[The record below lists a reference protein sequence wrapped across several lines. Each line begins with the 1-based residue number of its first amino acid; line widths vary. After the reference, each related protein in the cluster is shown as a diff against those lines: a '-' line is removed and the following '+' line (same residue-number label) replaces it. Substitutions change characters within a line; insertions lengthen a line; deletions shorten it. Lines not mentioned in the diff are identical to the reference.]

1 MRIELHPEARAE
13 LRAAAL
19 WYEEREAHL
28 GDAFLDG
35 VSTVFEKIRANPDL
49 FPQWIGTEHAKFLIR
64 KALVER
70 FPYAV
75 GFEQHESVCLVLS
88 VAHQKRRPLYWL
100 KRAGEEPG

>member
-13 LRAAAL
+13 IRAAAL
-19 WYEEREAHL
+19 WYEERDAHL
-28 GDAFLDG
+28 GDAFLDE
-35 VSTVFEKIRANPDL
+35 VAIVFEKIRADPYL
-49 FPQWIGTEHAKFLIR
+49 FPQWIGTEHVTFRIR

-75 GFEQHESVCLVLS
+75 GFEQQESVCLVLS